1 MDLSLTTR
9 ILQLAKSSYTLRKER
24 GSIAISLGPPVM
36 DHAVNPFLNFKR
48 QEIFTLNYIY
58 KYIYNTRCS

>member
-24 GSIAISLGPPVM
+24 GSIAISLGSPVM

-48 QEIFTLNYIY
+48 
-58 KYIYNTRCS
+58 